1 MYCWLK
7 RLFFPSKKK
16 KKTTHSLIGCINLVN
31 IFHLKDVKIFFH
43 DLTWLPLHFSH
54 TGPYSCW
61 GSQVKQASLSSSQWS
76 HYTSFGH
83 SSTFVPCMLQI
94 QRKKK
99 KKNSW
104 NWRNKEAAISLP
116 YSSADD
122 EVESVWW
129 LEPHSTLAMGSIPNL
144 IKKDPE

>member
-16 KKTTHSLIGCINLVN
+16 KQLIVWLAASTWWTFFIWKMSRSFSMISHGCPF
-31 IFHLKDVKIFFH
+31 IFHTQGLIHAGDPKSSRLAWAHLSEAITLLSVILPHLFH
-43 DLTWLPLHFSH
+43 ACFKSR
-54 TGPYSCW
+54 G
-61 GSQVKQASLSSSQWS
+61 
-76 HYTSFGH
+76 
-83 SSTFVPCMLQI
+83 
-94 QRKKK
+94 KKK

>member
-99 KKNSW
+99 KKTHGIGETKKRQFPCLIPQPMMK
-104 NWRNKEAAISLP
+104 WRACGDWSHTLP
-116 YSSADD
+116 WPWAVY
-122 EVESVWW
+122 
-129 LEPHSTLAMGSIPNL
+129 PT
-144 IKKDPE
+144 